1 MEGETKH
8 GYEWEG
14 PGVSGEIDLHDMG
27 QVFNDEYTITYH
39 LTKDDLIAMLKAL
52 DIEVTYH
59 GDSS

>member
-1 MEGETKH
+1 MEGKTKN
-8 GYEWEG
+8 GFEWEG
-14 PGVSGEIDLHDMG
+14 PNSCNEIDLRDG
-27 QVFNDEYTITYH
+27 EVVYNDEYTITYN